1 MSKESVRAVLVRYY
15 DEIWNQGRLEVC
27 DELIAPDYV
36 NHSAPLPDLTPGP
49 EGLKQTVAAVRRAFP
64 DVHYTIEDMVIGRNK
79 AALRVTMRGTHRG
92 EFLGV
97 APTGRAI
104 EVQEHPI
111 EHLRD
116 GQIVAHWHQIDDL
129 GLQRQLG
136 LLPHQRWL
144 VIFRFRGRLSA
155 AEAPEGVQNGSRT
168 R

>member
-1 MSKESVRAVLVRYY
+1 MSNEQVRAVLVRYY

-36 NHSAPLPDLTPGP
+36 NHSAPLPDLPAGP

-79 AALRVTMRGTHRG
+79 AALRVTMRGTHGG

-97 APTGRAI
+97 APTGRRI
-104 EVQEHPI
+104 EVQEIQI
-111 EHLRD
+111 EHLRG
-116 GQIVAHWHQIDDL
+116 GQIIAHWHQIDDL

-136 LLPHQRWL
+136 VLPH
-144 VIFRFRGRLSA
+144 
-155 AEAPEGVQNGSRT
+155 
-168 R
+168 

>member
-1 MSKESVRAVLVRYY
+1 MSDARMHDLLVRYY

-27 DELIAPDYV
+27 DELIAPDYE
-36 NHSAPLPDLTPGP
+36 NHSAPLPDLPPGP
-49 EGLKQTVAAVRRAFP
+49 DGAKRVVLAVRRAFP
-64 DVHYTIEDMVIGRNK
+64 DVHYTIEDIVLGEDK

-97 APTGRAI
+97 APTGRTI
-104 EVQEHPI
+104 EVQELQI

-136 LLPHQRWL
+136 LLPH
-144 VIFRFRGRLSA
+144 
-155 AEAPEGVQNGSRT
+155 
-168 R
+168 

>member
-1 MSKESVRAVLVRYY
+1 MSDENDRTCAVIVRYY
-15 DEIWNQGRLEVC
+15 DEIWNQGRLAVC

-36 NHSAPLPDLTPGP
+36 NHSALVPDLPEGP

-64 DVHYTIEDMVIGRNK
+64 DVHYTIEDMVLGEDK

-97 APTGRAI
+97 APTGRTI
-104 EVQEHPI
+104 EVRELQI

-136 LLPHQRWL
+136 LLPH
-144 VIFRFRGRLSA
+144 
-155 AEAPEGVQNGSRT
+155 
-168 R
+168 

>member
-1 MSKESVRAVLVRYY
+1 MSDEAMQAVLVRYY

-36 NHSAPLPDLTPGP
+36 NHSAPLPDLPPGP
-49 EGLKQTVAAVRRAFP
+49 DSAKRIVAAVRRAFP
-64 DVHYTIEDMVIGRNK
+64 DVHYTIEDVVLGEDK

-92 EFLGV
+92 EFLGM
-97 APTGRAI
+97 APTGRTI
-104 EVQEHPI
+104 EVQELQI

-136 LLPHQRWL
+136 LLAR
-144 VIFRFRGRLSA
+144 
-155 AEAPEGVQNGSRT
+155 
-168 R
+168 

>member
-1 MSKESVRAVLVRYY
+1 MSDENDRTCAVVVRYY
-15 DEIWNQGRLEVC
+15 DEIWNQGRLDVC

-36 NHSAPLPDLTPGP
+36 NHSAPLPDLPEGP
-49 EGLKQTVAAVRRAFP
+49 EGLKQTVAAVRHAFP
-64 DVHYTIEDMVIGRNK
+64 DVHYTIEDMVLGEDK

-97 APTGRAI
+97 APTGRTI
-104 EVQEHPI
+104 EVQELQI

-136 LLPHQRWL
+136 LLPH
-144 VIFRFRGRLSA
+144 
-155 AEAPEGVQNGSRT
+155 
-168 R
+168 